1 MQLCNDRCDLKH
13 KSINKAQEFSVHI
26 RAHVKSSS
34 YTIIFQR
41 LSYFAFSWF
50 GGGLDNISKKINV
63 EMFLVILGF
72 NAKDF
77 FYITYCVYEGK
88 TLDEYSVIILYLFK
102 HKKSQKRVTP

>member
-1 MQLCNDRCDLKH
+1 
-13 KSINKAQEFSVHI
+13 
-26 RAHVKSSS
+26 
-34 YTIIFQR
+34 
-41 LSYFAFSWF
+41 
-50 GGGLDNISKKINV
+50 
-63 EMFLVILGF
+63 MFLVILGF